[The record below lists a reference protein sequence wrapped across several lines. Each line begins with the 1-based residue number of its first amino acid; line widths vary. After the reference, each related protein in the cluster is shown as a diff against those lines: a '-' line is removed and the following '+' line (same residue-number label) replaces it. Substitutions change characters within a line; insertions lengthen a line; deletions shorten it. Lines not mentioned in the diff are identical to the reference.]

1 MTWNEHQ
8 LSQHTQNILHEK
20 IALRAHRLW
29 EERGSPIGSPEEDW
43 FRAEREMRT
52 VKSDMQLQSDVSE
65 ELKWDPA
72 VNAAQISGRSEGRR
86 RDARRPR

>member
-1 MTWNEHQ
+1 MTRNEQQ
-8 LSQHTQNILHEK
+8 LSQPAQNTLHEK

-29 EERGSPIGSPEEDW
+29 EERGSPFGSPEEDW

-52 VKSDMQLQSDVSE
+52 MKGDMQLQSNVSE
-65 ELKWDPA
+65 KLKSDPA
-72 VNAAQISGRSEGRR
+72 VNVAQISGRSEGQQ